1 MNARRR
7 TRAKARNLLLARRL
21 RSHRRNRPP
30 PPLPVRRP
38 GSPGTLPR
46 PPDGLDAHRPDI
58 GLLRRVYTRL
68 IDSPEP

>member
-7 TRAKARNLLLARRL
+7 TRAKARNLFLARRL
-21 RSHRRNRPP
+21 RAHGQGRPP
-30 PPLPVRRP
+30 SPLPVRRP
-38 GSPGTLPR
+38 GNPGTLPR

-58 GLLRRVYTRL
+58 VLLRRVYARL

>member
-1 MNARRR
+1 VNARRR

-21 RSHRRNRPP
+21 RVHGQNRSQSS
-30 PPLPVRRP
+30 LPVRRP
-38 GSPGTLPR
+38 GNPGTLPR

-58 GLLRRVYTRL
+58 SLLSRVHARL